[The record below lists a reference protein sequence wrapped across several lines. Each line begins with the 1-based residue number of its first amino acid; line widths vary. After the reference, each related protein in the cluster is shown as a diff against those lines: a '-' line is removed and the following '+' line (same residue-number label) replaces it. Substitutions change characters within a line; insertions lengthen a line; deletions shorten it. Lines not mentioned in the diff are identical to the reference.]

1 MNQMEQKLTSLEVAE
16 MENPKCIYVLK
27 AQDGS
32 VKVCV
37 SRDISKR
44 KNVVQGQS
52 GRKIVDCFF
61 TDMCSNS
68 YQIELE
74 VKKRFS
80 SKKMEGEWFVAD
92 FEAVKNTVV
101 SVFIE
106 MHKEE
111 IKKESDGIDRLLDFI
126 FS

>member
-1 MNQMEQKLTSLEVAE
+1 
-16 MENPKCIYVLK
+16 
-27 AQDGS
+27 
-32 VKVCV
+32 
-37 SRDISKR
+37 
-44 KNVVQGQS
+44 
-52 GRKIVDCFF
+52 
-61 TDMCSNS
+61 MCSNS

-80 SKKMEGEWFVAD
+80 SKKWRGEWFVAD

-106 MHKEE
+106 THKEE
-111 IKKESDGIDRLLDFI
+111 TKKESDGIDRLLDFI